1 LSLELLF
8 AGAGTPPAPAP
19 APSLTPAPGVRV
31 LATLLGTTES
41 DISADVLNLT
51 ITRGRSRERETMSP
65 GRCEIDIWNFSG
77 NYDPD
82 NISGVYYPNIRPN
95 KVVRVVAAIDS
106 GTSPFRIGSS
116 SIGGGEAFGGGA
128 TYDVDLFTGRLE
140 GGALTYDEGGLQP
153 RVTWRAIDA
162 SKRLNRDRS
171 TTGYGTAAE
180 LTGARVNSVLDGAT
194 PVWPTT
200 ERDIGPGT
208 RTVQVSTGD
217 AGRYDYLLEVAASE
231 FGAFFIGRDGKAVFR
246 DANWEPDPETPILGS
261 GVGEYRFSSIEIA
274 DDEAEIY
281 NAITVTAPGLADQV
295 QQDVASQAELGR
307 SDLPISTIL
316 SSTSEMSDVGTTF
329 LNAYSQPRRRIS
341 RLSADRVI
349 TDWRFFLSKELM
361 DRVTVRHRPIYGG
374 KFEQLS
380 VIQGIQINVDDS
392 QNWRVTWNL
401 TPPLSVVSNPNLLTA
416 SQSGFENGSTS
427 GWTVTFTGSP
437 PGNGISIQGVAGGSV
452 PLVGQYAM
460 EVRTFGIAQI
470 QGAVATTPY
479 TTAPV
484 VPGQTYRM
492 SAWVR
497 SYFGSVFWIP
507 AIRWY
512 NAAGGLIADVQ
523 GSIVFSLGV
532 TEWTTGSVELIA
544 PVGAAY
550 AAAEVY
556 IIENDSG
563 GHPAYI
569 DAVELRHVGA

>member
-1 LSLELLF
+1 VTALVLF
-8 AGAGTPPAPAP
+8 AGAGTPAAPAP
-19 APSLTPAPGVRV
+19 APPITPAPALRV
-31 LATLLGTTES
+31 LVNFTGTEDT
-41 DISADVLNLT
+41 DITHDVRRLI

-65 GRCEIDIWNFSG
+65 GRCEIDIWNFDG
-77 NYDPD
+77 DYDPD
-82 NISGVYYPNIRPN
+82 NINGAYFPNIRPN
-95 KVVRVVAAIDS
+95 KVVRVQAAIDS

-116 SIGGGEAFGGGA
+116 SLGGGEAFGGGA

-140 GGALTYDEGGLQP
+140 GGSLTYEEGGLQP
-153 RVTWRAIDA
+153 QVTWRAIDA

-171 TTGYGTAAE
+171 LTGYGTAAE

-194 PVWPTT
+194 PVWSTT

-246 DANWEPDPETPILGS
+246 DANWEPDAVTPVLGS
-261 GVGEYRFSSIEIA
+261 GIGEYAFSSIEIA
-274 DDEAEIY
+274 DDETEIF

-316 SSTSEMSDVGTTF
+316 SSTSEMSDVGLTF

-341 RLSADRVI
+341 RLHVDRVA
-349 TDWRFFLSKELM
+349 TDWRFFLSKEIM
-361 DRVTVRHRPIYGG
+361 DRVIVRHRPVYGG
-374 KFEQLS
+374 VFEQLS
-380 VIQGIQINVDDS
+380 VIQGIQITVNGS
-392 QNWRVTWNL
+392 QDWGVTWNL

-416 SQSGFENGSTS
+416 SQSGFEDGSTS

-437 PGNGISIQGVAGGSV
+437 PGNGIYIQGVASGSV

-484 VPGQTYRM
+484 VPGQTYRV

-497 SYFGSVFWIP
+497 SYWGTVYWF
-507 AIRWY
+507 AQIRWY
-512 NAAGGLIADVQ
+512 TSGGSLISQ
-523 GSIVFSLGV
+523 SSQLVFTLGN
-532 TEWTTGSVELIA
+532 TEWTNGSIEDIA

-550 AAAEVY
+550 AAAEISIV
-556 IIENDSG
+556 ENDSG

>member
-1 LSLELLF
+1 
-8 AGAGTPPAPAP
+8 
-19 APSLTPAPGVRV
+19 
-31 LATLLGTTES
+31 
-41 DISADVLNLT
+41 
-51 ITRGRSRERETMSP
+51 MSP
-65 GRCEIDIWNFSG
+65 GRCEIDIWNFDG
-77 NYDPD
+77 DYDPD
-82 NISGVYYPNIRPN
+82 NISGAYYPNIRPN
-95 KVVRVVAAIDS
+95 KVVRVEAAIDS

-116 SIGGGEAFGGGA
+116 SLGGGEAFGGGA

-140 GGALTYDEGGLQP
+140 GGSLTYEEGGLQP
-153 RVTWRAIDA
+153 QVTWRAIDA

-194 PVWPTT
+194 PAWPTS
-200 ERDIGPGT
+200 ERVIGPGT

-246 DANWEPDPETPILGS
+246 DANWEPDAATPVLGS
-261 GVGEYRFSSIEIA
+261 GVGEYPFSSIEIA
-274 DDEAEIY
+274 DDETEIF
-281 NAITVTAPGLADQV
+281 NAITVMAPGLADQV
-295 QQDVASQAELGR
+295 LQDTTSQAELGR

-316 SSTSEMSDVGTTF
+316 SSTSEMSDVGLTF

-341 RLSADRVI
+341 QLHVDRVA
-349 TDWRFFLSKELM
+349 TDWRFFLSRELM
-361 DRVTVRHRPIYGG
+361 DRVIVRHRPVYGG
-374 KFEQLS
+374 VFEQLS
-380 VIQGIQINVDDS
+380 VIQGIQINVNGS
-392 QNWRVTWNL
+392 QDWGVTWNL

-416 SQSGFENGSTS
+416 SQSGFEDGSTS

-437 PGNGISIQGVAGGSV
+437 PGNGISIIGIAGPNV

-460 EVRTFGIAQI
+460 EVRTFGIAAI

-497 SYFGSVFWIP
+497 SYFGTVYWLAS
-507 AIRWY
+507 IRWY
-512 NAAGGLIADVQ
+512 NAGGAIISEPQNL
-523 GSIVFSLGV
+523 VFTLGV
-532 TEWTTGSVELIA
+532 TEWTNGSIEAIA

-550 AAAEVY
+550 AAAQVY
-556 IIENDSG
+556 IVENDTG